1 MLQLVYSC
9 SYWCIYFLNS
19 NFVCSGSKV
28 TASTPSTVVAHLPH
42 YPKVC
47 VRKRKWRKNL
57 FKDFKIFKKK
67 KKKLKV

>member
-9 SYWCIYFLNS
+9 SFWCIYFFNS

-42 YPKVC
+42 YPKVQGLC
-47 VRKRKWRKNL
+47 PEEKMA
-57 FKDFKIFKKK
+57 KKSF
-67 KKKLKV
+67 